1 VDPDLQCG
9 RLWTV
14 EECDLYGESITFG
27 IN

>member
-14 EECDLYGESITFG
+14 EERDLYGQSI
-27 IN
+27 NL